1 MENNLINLEN
11 DEKILAEGQSNPNLV
26 DKQYSRM
33 ILIGIVLVI
42 LWIVS
47 IINYTDVEVEK
58 RTPGF
63 IVITFLMTIAAV
75 YAFIHSTI
83 LIKKRENEVYYV
95 TNKRIFIVKENTIS
109 EKNILDIEH
118 IGISK
123 EKNEYGNIV
132 FSFYG
137 NSLYESTI
145 KTMSFIGIHY
155 PRKIVQT
162 ITEIN
167 NKIHVYD
174 DKPQGIF
181 AEKEEK

>member
-1 MENNLINLEN
+1 MGNNLINLEN
-11 DEKILAEGQSNPNLV
+11 NEKILAEGQSNPNMV

-33 ILIGIVLVI
+33 ILMGIVLVI
-42 LWIVS
+42 IWIVL
-47 IINYTDVEVEK
+47 IISYKEK
-58 RTPGF
+58 PNMETTGF
-63 IVITFLMTIAAV
+63 IVITFLITIAVV
-75 YAFIHSTI
+75 YAFIYSAI

-95 TNKRIFIVKENTIS
+95 TNKRIFIVKGNTTL

-145 KTMSFIGIHY
+145 KTMSFVGIHY

>member
-1 MENNLINLEN
+1 M
-11 DEKILAEGQSNPNLV
+11 V

-33 ILIGIVLVI
+33 KLMGIVLVI
-42 LWIVS
+42 IWIVL
-47 IINYTDVEVEK
+47 IISYKEK
-58 RTPGF
+58 SNMETTGF
-63 IVITFLMTIAAV
+63 IVITFLITIAVV
-75 YAFIHSTI
+75 YAFIYSAI

-109 EKNILDIEH
+109 EKKILDIEH

-123 EKNEYGNIV
+123 EKNEYGN
-132 FSFYG
+132 
-137 NSLYESTI
+137 NLYESTI
-145 KTMSFIGIHY
+145 KTMSFVGIHD

>member
-1 MENNLINLEN
+1 MKL
-11 DEKILAEGQSNPNLV
+11 
-26 DKQYSRM
+26 M
-33 ILIGIVLVI
+33 GIVLVI
-42 LWIVS
+42 IWIVL
-47 IINYTDVEVEK
+47 IISYKEK
-58 RTPGF
+58 SNMETTGF
-63 IVITFLMTIAAV
+63 IVITFLITIAVV
-75 YAFIHSTI
+75 YAFIYSAI

-109 EKNILDIEH
+109 EKKILDIEH

-123 EKNEYGNIV
+123 EKNEYGN
-132 FSFYG
+132 
-137 NSLYESTI
+137 NLYESTI
-145 KTMSFIGIHY
+145 KTMSFVGIHD